1 MLVTVLITFYSKESD
16 LLINA
21 VYSSLNQTYKNIE
34 ILIIDDC
41 SFLKA
46 SDELRNLCD
55 DRVRIY
61 RNENNIG
68 MANSINKGLR
78 LANGEVV
85 AFLDYDDVWYQNKI
99 EEQVKHYR
107 MEDSD
112 KAIIYTM
119 ARIKS
124 RGSSYTKPKVGIKQG
139 ERVSDYLFCNDGLI
153 QTSGILM
160 NTKTARKIGMD
171 DFRRH
176 TDYQFCLAAEAHG
189 CYFRFIDTV
198 LYEHIVIPKLVDYNL
213 SIKWLEAYRG
223 FFSTKAFSSFKNSV
237 ILKLIIAHGEYKLA
251 FKYCRD
257 NHIPIITMFKSVLSK
272 LIKSYAPSG
281 ITKII
286 TIIKNSR

>member
-1 MLVTVLITFYSKESD
+1 MLVTVLITFYSKESG

-21 VYSSLNQTYKNIE
+21 VCSSLSQSYKNIE
-34 ILIIDDC
+34 LLIIDDC

-46 SDELRNLCD
+46 SDELKNLDD
-55 DRVRIY
+55 DRIRIY

-78 LANGEVV
+78 LAKGEVV
-85 AFLDYDDVWYQNKI
+85 AFLDYDDVWYQNKL
-99 EEQVKHYR
+99 EEQVANYR
-107 MEDSD
+107 IEDSD

-124 RGSSYTKPKVGIKQG
+124 RGSSYTKPKVGIKQD

-160 NTKTARKIGMD
+160 NTQTARKIGMD

-176 TDYQFCLAAEAHG
+176 TDYQFCLSAEAQD
-189 CYFRFIDTV
+189 CYFRFIDTI
-198 LYEHIVIPKLVDYNL
+198 LYEHIVIPKVVDYNL
-213 SIKWLEAYRG
+213 SIKWLDTYRD
-223 FFSTKAFSSFKNSV
+223 FFTTKAISSFKSSV
-237 ILKLIIAHGEYKLA
+237 ILKLIIGHGEYKRA

-257 NHIPIITMFKSVLSK
+257 NHISLITMFKSVSSK
-272 LIKSYAPSG
+272 LIKAYAPTG
-281 ITKII
+281 MIKMIT
-286 TIIKNSR
+286 TIKNSR

>member
-1 MLVTVLITFYSKESD
+1 MLVTVLITFYSKESG

-21 VYSSLNQTYKNIE
+21 VCSSLNQSYKNIE

-46 SDELRNLCD
+46 SDELKNLDD
-55 DRVRIY
+55 DRIRIY

-78 LANGEVV
+78 LAKGEVV
-85 AFLDYDDVWYQNKI
+85 AFLDYDDVWYQNKL
-99 EEQVKHYR
+99 EEQVTNYR

-119 ARIKS
+119 ARIQS
-124 RGSSYTKPKVGIKQG
+124 RGSSYTKPKVGIKQD

-160 NTKTARKIGMD
+160 NTQTARKIGMD

-176 TDYQFCLAAEAHG
+176 TDYQFCLSAEAQG
-189 CYFRFIDTV
+189 CYFRFIDSV

-213 SIKWLEAYRG
+213 SIKWLDTYRG
-223 FFSTKAFSSFKNSV
+223 FFTSKAISSFKSNV
-237 ILKLIIAHGEYKLA
+237 ILKLIIVHGEYKRA

-257 NHIPIITMFKSVLSK
+257 NHISLITMFKSVSSN
-272 LIKSYAPSG
+272 LIKAYAPTG
-281 ITKII
+281 MTKMIT
-286 TIIKNSR
+286 TIKNSR